1 MGFILP
7 LLSFFL
13 GNAKNLFKQP
23 SIDLTQ
29 QVVLHVRALTVVLVS
44 TIASLVL
51 SCVGVSL
58 LISSLA
64 GQLDRAE
71 DFHFT
76 PGMTVYLILTVFA
89 VGFLFYSL
97 RRDTW
102 LRGLGFD
109 EKKGQAPKQSGAL
122 ENAVALLVMDF
133 VEQRQQKRSQ
143 QTEEPS

>member
-1 MGFILP
+1 MGFLLP

-58 LISSLA
+58 LIASIA

-76 PGMTVYLILTVFA
+76 GGMTVYSILTVFSL
-89 VGFLFYSL
+89 GFLFYSL

-102 LRGLGFD
+102 LRGLGFE
-109 EKKGQAPKQSGAL
+109 EKREAPKQSGAL

-133 VEQRQQKRSQ
+133 VEQRQQKRSHQ
-143 QTEEPS
+143 KDEPS